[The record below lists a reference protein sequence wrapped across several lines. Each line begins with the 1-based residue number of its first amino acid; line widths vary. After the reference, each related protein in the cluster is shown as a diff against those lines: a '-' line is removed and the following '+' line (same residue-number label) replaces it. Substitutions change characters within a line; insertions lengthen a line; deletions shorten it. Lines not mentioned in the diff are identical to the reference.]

1 MNSLFMAS
9 GVRSFKAILNT
20 KAILKR
26 TQPQQ
31 EGCGW
36 CEHEELKTSYFELLL
51 YFKRLQP

>member
-9 GVRSFKAILNT
+9 GVRSFKVQNT
-20 KAILKR
+20 KAILKNTTSTR
-26 TQPQQ
+26 RLV
-31 EGCGW
+31 

>member
-9 GVRSFKAILNT
+9 GVRSFKVQNT
-20 KAILKR
+20 KAILKN
-26 TQPQQ
+26 TTPQQ
-31 EGCGW
+31 EGW